1 MSLPYLH
8 PYLGLSNGLNT
19 LHAAGGAGGGIGG
32 WVELG
37 RTTLGSAGD
46 NIDVTGLADKRYL
59 MILNHTIQNVTNPLP
74 AFRFNADTG
83 TNYAWRYSANGG
95 ADGTSTSNTGF
106 YFDTLGGAGDSWFQQ
121 LYVSNLSGKEKLV
134 LMNACSN
141 RGGTGA
147 SNDPER
153 REIVAKWSNT
163 SDPIDEVNI
172 YDANLSAGNFAT
184 GSELVVLGWDPA
196 DTHTN
201 NFWEELASVS
211 GTGSSTTLDTS
222 TFTAKKYLW
231 IQAFIDAPTSVD
243 AEISV
248 GNGTIDSGSNY
259 SYRSENN
266 GGGDTVTTS
275 ASYIALDSGSPT
287 VPSFMNIFVVNNASK
302 EKFFIAHQVDGNA
315 AGASTAPDRRETV
328 GKWANTSNQINR
340 IQIYN
345 NTATNFTTSSIM
357 KVWGAD

>member
-172 YDANLSAGNFAT
+172 YDANVSAGNFAT
-184 GSELVVLGWDPA
+184 GSELVVLGWDPS
-196 DTHTN
+196 DSHTN
-201 NFWEELASVS
+201 NFWEELASVELGSPADQISS
-211 GTGSSTTLDTS
+211 GTI
-222 TFTAKKYLW
+222 TAKKYLW
-231 IQAFIDAPTSVD
+231 IQVFGISDGGAIDFSATFNND
-243 AEISV
+243 
-248 GNGTIDSGSNY
+248 TGSNY
-259 SYRSENN
+259 AVRRSLN
-266 GGGDTVTTS
+266 GAADGAFTSLTNMSWYGDNGAYNQFS
-275 ASYIALDSGSPT
+275 
-287 VPSFMNIFVVNNASK
+287 NIFVINNAAN
-302 EKFFIAHQVDGNA
+302 EKLCICHWAGQNT
-315 AGASTAPDRRETV
+315 AGATNAPTRSERVT
-328 GKWANTSNQINR
+328 KWANTSNQITE
-340 IQIYN
+340 IDID
-345 NTATNFTTSSIM
+345 NTSGGSFGTGSFI